1 VTDKD
6 PPAAP
11 FTLAGFRSGVF
22 RAAILVPSVAMYGVA
37 FGIMAAAAGL
47 STLESLLFSGLVN
60 AGGAQMASLQAWTEP
75 VSLVAVGL
83 TTLAMNSRYLLLG
96 AALRPWYRGVPAY
109 QAYPSLFVM
118 GDGNWA
124 LALREYKDD
133 RHDAAFI
140 LGSGLVLWFA
150 WVGTTAFGHVFGQI
164 MGDPAEYGADFML
177 AAFFATMIVPFFR
190 SAGQL
195 LPLLIGVA
203 VAVVVERN
211 VSGPWHVIAGALAG
225 SLVGALRHGDKR

>member
-1 VTDKD
+1 LAGKPAT
-6 PPAAP
+6 AAP
-11 FTLAGFRSGVF
+11 FTLAGFRAGAIRS
-22 RAAILVPSVAMYGVA
+22 AILVPSVAMYGAA

-75 VSLVAVGL
+75 VSYLAVGL

-96 AALRPWYRGVPAY
+96 ASLRPWFRGVPAH
-109 QAYPSLFVM
+109 QAYSSLFVM

-124 LALREYKDD
+124 LALREYEND

-150 WVGTTAFGHVFGQI
+150 WVGMTALGYFFGQL
-164 MGDPAEYGADFML
+164 MGDPAKYGADFML

-190 SAGQL
+190 SIGQV
-195 LPLLIGVA
+195 LPLIAGIA
-203 VAVVVERN
+203 VAIVVERMID
-211 VSGPWHVIAGALAG
+211 GPWYVIAGALAG
-225 SLVGALRHGDKR
+225 SLIAAIRHVDRT